1 MNISI
6 VLQYENINKDLHKI
20 IIKIK
25 KLNYIIIEPGNTKIK
40 LAASAPK

>member
-1 MNISI
+1 MKN
-6 VLQYENINKDLHKI
+6 E
-20 IIKIK
+20 